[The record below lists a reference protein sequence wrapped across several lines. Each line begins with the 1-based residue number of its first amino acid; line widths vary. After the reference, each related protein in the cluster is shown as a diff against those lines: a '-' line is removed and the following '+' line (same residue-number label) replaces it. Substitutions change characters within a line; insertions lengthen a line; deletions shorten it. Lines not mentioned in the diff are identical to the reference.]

1 MKNNKG
7 FAITSIIYAMLIL
20 FLGLIFLI
28 LGNLASR
35 KAMFDKEKNE
45 ILSRFNGDDDALK
58 KYKNGDVVYFDVD
71 NGTECSNYT
80 ETQSNTGVN
89 RGCMKFY
96 AFNDDGGKTVKL
108 ILDHNTTA
116 TVEWNSN
123 YETTGGPKELLIQ
136 LERDTKLWQGTET
149 PANYTMDQTGQ
160 LSNRKYTIYY
170 SGYKARLITA
180 QEIAQITG
188 YTSWN
193 EKKSDSD
200 EYEYGFY
207 FDSKQTS
214 ASDTCNSNDISG
226 CSYRWLYDRT
236 STDCTRW
243 GCLNAAVLSV
253 TDSGKDMVGYWTAS
267 SSAAD
272 SSKAWNV
279 LLYGNLN
286 SEVVNEDRY
295 FGVRPVIEVLKSKLV
310 KKYTNGEVVYFD
322 VDNGTKCSNYTETQ
336 SNTGTKSGCMKFYAF
351 NDDGK
356 DTVNLILDHNTT
368 AKATWITKEDYIAA
382 GGEDLSSDKGACQLG
397 KICSKNKYGPLTLL
411 TQLKNDTKSWV
422 GTKTPSNYTMD
433 QTGQRSNAKYTID
446 YSSYKARLITAQEI
460 AKITGNTHWNE
471 KTAASYDYYFF
482 DSKTDTAST
491 TCKNGNTT
499 GCSYGWLYDRT
510 NTSCIDSGCLNNSD
524 QTTDG
529 YWTSS
534 SFAMDAAGAW
544 YVQFDSIIRSG
555 SIIGND
561 NKSIGVRPVIEVLKS
576 NLI

>member
-45 ILSRFNGDDDALK
+45 ILSRFNGDEDGFK
-58 KYKNGDVVYFDVD
+58 IYK
-71 NGTECSNYT
+71 
-80 ETQSNTGVN
+80 
-89 RGCMKFY
+89 
-96 AFNDDGGKTVKL
+96 
-108 ILDHNTTA
+108 
-116 TVEWNSN
+116 
-123 YETTGGPKELLIQ
+123 
-136 LERDTKLWQGTET
+136 
-149 PANYTMDQTGQ
+149 
-160 LSNRKYTIYY
+160 
-170 SGYKARLITA
+170 
-180 QEIAQITG
+180 
-188 YTSWN
+188 
-193 EKKSDSD
+193 
-200 EYEYGFY
+200 
-207 FDSKQTS
+207 
-214 ASDTCNSNDISG
+214 
-226 CSYRWLYDRT
+226 
-236 STDCTRW
+236 
-243 GCLNAAVLSV
+243 
-253 TDSGKDMVGYWTAS
+253 
-267 SSAAD
+267 
-272 SSKAWNV
+272 
-279 LLYGNLN
+279 
-286 SEVVNEDRY
+286 
-295 FGVRPVIEVLKSKLV
+295 
-310 KKYTNGEVVYFD
+310 NGEVVYFD

-368 AKATWITKEDYIAA
+368 AKATWITKEDYITA
-382 GGEDLSSDKGACQLG
+382 GGEDLSNVAACQYG
-397 KICSKNKYGPLTLL
+397 KLCSKNKYGPLTLL

-433 QTGQRSNAKYTID
+433 QTGQTSNAKYTID

-534 SFAMDAAGAW
+534 SFAMDTAGAW

>member
-45 ILSRFNGDDDALK
+45 ILSRFNGDEDGFK
-58 KYKNGDVVYFDVD
+58 IYK
-71 NGTECSNYT
+71 
-80 ETQSNTGVN
+80 
-89 RGCMKFY
+89 
-96 AFNDDGGKTVKL
+96 
-108 ILDHNTTA
+108 
-116 TVEWNSN
+116 
-123 YETTGGPKELLIQ
+123 
-136 LERDTKLWQGTET
+136 
-149 PANYTMDQTGQ
+149 
-160 LSNRKYTIYY
+160 
-170 SGYKARLITA
+170 
-180 QEIAQITG
+180 
-188 YTSWN
+188 
-193 EKKSDSD
+193 
-200 EYEYGFY
+200 
-207 FDSKQTS
+207 
-214 ASDTCNSNDISG
+214 
-226 CSYRWLYDRT
+226 
-236 STDCTRW
+236 
-243 GCLNAAVLSV
+243 
-253 TDSGKDMVGYWTAS
+253 
-267 SSAAD
+267 
-272 SSKAWNV
+272 
-279 LLYGNLN
+279 
-286 SEVVNEDRY
+286 
-295 FGVRPVIEVLKSKLV
+295 
-310 KKYTNGEVVYFD
+310 NGEVVYFD

-368 AKATWITKEDYIAA
+368 ATVAWITKEDYIAA
-382 GGEDLSSDKGACQLG
+382 GGEDLSNLAACQNG
-397 KICSKNKYGPLTLL
+397 KLCSKNKYGPLTLL

-433 QTGQRSNAKYTID
+433 QTGQTSNANYTID

-460 AKITGNTHWNE
+460 AKITGNTPWNE

-482 DSKTDTAST
+482 DSKTDIAST

-555 SIIGND
+555 TIGGSD
-561 NKSIGVRPVIEVLKS
+561 SIGVRPVITISKSKLKNYSSVLCTAKTTATTGNVPSGNYAYGDEYTCELGDNDAKTFFVLETNGDKVSLIMDRNIDSNGKGTTSGNTVAWISNEDYLAAGGTSSDWGDYGNNNLGPITAKTYLKNSTTSWTKLTESQISLPTGKQVATAGGDSAWTDNKYTGTTLSAWLYGNLNIDSPYAYWTSTPSASSSENAWAVSENLSENLADGDYYNGVRPVITIPKS
-576 NLI
+576 QLK